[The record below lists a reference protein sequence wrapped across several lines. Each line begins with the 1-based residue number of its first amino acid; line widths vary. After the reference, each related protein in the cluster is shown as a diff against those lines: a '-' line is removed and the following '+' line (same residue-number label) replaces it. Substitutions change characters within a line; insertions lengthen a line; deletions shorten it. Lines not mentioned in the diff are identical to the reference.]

1 MKSLIS
7 VADLAKGD
15 LERLIDRAIGFAE
28 GREEPA
34 GRLHGRTVGT
44 VFFEPSTRSRI
55 SFELASRRLG
65 AEIVTF
71 DLAGSSASKGES
83 DKDTLLTLAAM
94 GPEILVVRHHADG
107 FPEQAMEWTGRPVV
121 NAGDGRN
128 EHPTQALLDA
138 VTLRRRFGRVEG
150 LAVGLV
156 GDIAHSR
163 VAGSLMKMLPV
174 LGADVVLAGPPEL
187 LPEGSPFPVAGEL
200 DDLLGKVDVIYLL
213 RVQRERG
220 AEADEGYHERWGLD
234 GAKASRMRSDAV
246 IMHPGPI
253 NRGVEISEDVAD
265 GPRSVILDQVAN
277 GVPTRM
283 AVLAEIAETLG

>member
-7 VADLAKGD
+7 VADLSKGD
-15 LERLIDRAIGFAE
+15 LERLISRAIGFAE
-28 GREEPA
+28 GREGPA
-34 GRLHGRTVGT
+34 GNLHGKTVGT
-44 VFFEPSTRSRI
+44 VFFEPSTRTRL

-65 AEIVTF
+65 AEIVSF

-83 DKDTLLTLAAM
+83 EKDTLLTLAAM

-107 FPEQAMEWTGRPVV
+107 FPERAMEWTGRAVV

-128 EHPTQALLDA
+128 EHPTQAMLDA
-138 VTLRRRFGRVEG
+138 VTLMRRFGTVEG
-150 LAVGLV
+150 LVVALI

-163 VAGSLMKMLPV
+163 VAGSLMKMMPV

-187 LPEGSPFPVAGEL
+187 LPEVPLFPVAGGL

-220 AEADEGYHERWGLD
+220 AETDEGYHEGWGLD
-234 GAKASRMRSDAV
+234 GARASRMRPEAV
-246 IMHPGPI
+246 VMHPGPI
-253 NRGVEISEDVAD
+253 NRGVEISGDVAD
-265 GPRSVILDQVAN
+265 GPRSLILDQVAN

-283 AVLAEIAETLG
+283 AVLAEIAETLR